1 MANGDSPRK
10 QGTLSNLLLP
20 AALAALA
27 IAVAILAWIV
37 LARLDALDKAH
48 KEIKEAVEQRLTTK
62 HFDARIDE
70 LERLI
75 GLLRS
80 CCDNVTTITEIT
92 NPRVELMFDN
102 ASLMSETGLPLDE
115 LSTKSP
121 GIVLSDE
128 QEIKLDKLADALI
141 ACATPPSESVSLKVQ
156 GYSSTR
162 PFKGTSVSISNE
174 LNLSAANLR
183 AEVVIDHLVARVE
196 RDPIGKSRV
205 DIRYEPWLDYEDI
218 QRPFEDKARFSGMD
232 QEQLNRVVYID
243 LLDAGGCER
252 TT

>member
-1 MANGDSPRK
+1 MANGDSPANK
-10 QGTLSNLLLP
+10 GTLSNLLLP

-48 KEIKEAVEQRLTTK
+48 KEIMAAVEQRLTTK
-62 HFDARIDE
+62 HFDDRIDE

-75 GLLRS
+75 ELLRG
-80 CCDNVTTITEIT
+80 CCDDVTTVTETTSTT

-102 ASLMSETGLPLDE
+102 ASLLSEEGVPLDE

-121 GIVLSDE
+121 GIVLSDA

-162 PFKGTSVSISNE
+162 PFKGASVRISNE

-183 AEVVIDHLVARVE
+183 AKVVTDRLVARVA
-196 RDPIGKSRV
+196 RDPIDLVASEG
-205 DIRYEPWLDYEDI
+205 
-218 QRPFEDKARFSGMD
+218 A
-232 QEQLNRVVYID
+232 QLP
-243 LLDAGGCER
+243 AG
-252 TT
+252 